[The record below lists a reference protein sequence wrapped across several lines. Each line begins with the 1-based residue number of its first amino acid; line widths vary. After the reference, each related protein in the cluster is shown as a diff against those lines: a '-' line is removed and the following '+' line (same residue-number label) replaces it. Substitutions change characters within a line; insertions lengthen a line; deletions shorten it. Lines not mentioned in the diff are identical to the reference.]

1 MPRKPPPLTAP
12 SRPAPLPAADRTRSV
27 AGGAFGFENGGGR
40 LREVAIGALRPNPQ
54 QPRRVFDDDA
64 LEHLARTIDTLGLM
78 FPPTVRELADG
89 YELVAGERRWRACQ
103 RIGHTTIPVLIVEP
117 DDDAQALAMALAENA
132 AREPLN
138 AVEEAHAFA
147 ALLDGSELTQQEL
160 GRRVGKS
167 QEDVSNSIRLLNLPD
182 VALKL
187 LMEAKLTKAHGK
199 VLLSEPD
206 HHQRAKLARISAREG
221 WSVRRLQHEVRRSAV
236 AKPSRRGPS
245 ADMTAAAARWTE
257 VLRQTTG
264 QTITMRASNS
274 GFQLDIGDA
283 DAARELLRLLGV
295 PAEALDERAA

>member
-12 SRPAPLPAADRTRSV
+12 PRAAPLPAAGTTRS
-27 AGGAFGFENGGGR
+27 AGGAFGFENGEGR
-40 LREVAIGALRPNPQ
+40 LRDVAIDALRPNPQ

-147 ALLDGSELTQQEL
+147 ALLDGSDLTQQEL
-160 GRRVGKS
+160 GRRIGKS

-182 VALKL
+182 IALKL

-206 HHQRAKLARISAREG
+206 HDRRSKLARTAAREG
-221 WSVRRLQHEVRRSAV
+221 WSVRRLQQEVRHSPITR
-236 AKPSRRGPS
+236 PSRRGPS
-245 ADMTAAAARWTE
+245 ADMTAAADRWTDA
-257 VLRQTTG
+257 LRKVTG
-264 QTITMRASNS
+264 HSMTIRASTS
-274 GFQLDIGDA
+274 GFQLDIGGA
-283 DAARELLRLLGV
+283 NATVELLRRLGV
-295 PAEALDERAA
+295 PADAIDERVA

>member
-1 MPRKPPPLTAP
+1 MPPKPPPLTAP
-12 SRPAPLPAADRTRSV
+12 ARATPLPVATTRS

-40 LREVAIGALRPNPQ
+40 LREVAIDAIRPNPQ
-54 QPRRVFDDDA
+54 QPRRVLDDDA
-64 LEHLARTIDTLGLM
+64 LEHLAQTIDTLGLM

-182 VALKL
+182 IALKL

-206 HHQRAKLARISAREG
+206 HDRRAKLACTTAREG
-221 WSVRRLQHEVRRSAV
+221 WSVRRLQQEVAHTAARR
-236 AKPSRRGPS
+236 PSRRGPS
-245 ADMTAAAARWTE
+245 ADMTAAADRWTE
-257 VLRQTTG
+257 ALRHATG
-264 QTITMRASNS
+264 RPMTIRANTR
-274 GFQLDIGDA
+274 GFQLDIGDS
-283 DAARELLRLLGV
+283 DAARELLRRLGV
-295 PAEALDERAA
+295 PADALDERAA

>member
-1 MPRKPPPLTAP
+1 MPRKPPPLAAP
-12 SRPAPLPAADRTRSV
+12 PRAAPLPVGATRS

-40 LREVAIGALRPNPQ
+40 LREVAIDALRPNPQ

-64 LEHLARTIDTLGLM
+64 LGHLARTIDTLGLM

-103 RIGHTTIPVLIVEP
+103 RIGRTTIPVLIVEP

-182 VALKL
+182 IALKL

-206 HHQRAKLARISAREG
+206 HDRRAKLARTAAREG
-221 WSVRRLQHEVRRSAV
+221 WSVRRLQQQVGRSA
-236 AKPSRRGPS
+236 ARPSRRGPS
-245 ADMTAAAARWTE
+245 ADMTAAADRWTE
-257 VLRQTTG
+257 AVRQVTG
-264 QTITMRASNS
+264 HPMTIRASTS
-274 GFQLDIGDA
+274 GFHLDIGDSN
-283 DAARELLRLLGV
+283 AARALLRRLGV
-295 PAEALDERAA
+295 PADALDERAA

>member
-12 SRPAPLPAADRTRSV
+12 RRVAPLPPPGPSRS
-27 AGGAFGFENGGGR
+27 AGGAFGFENGAGR
-40 LREVAIGALRPNPQ
+40 LREVAIDALRPNPK

-147 ALLDGSELTQQEL
+147 ALLDGSDLTQQEL

-182 VALKL
+182 IALKL

-206 HHQRAKLARISAREG
+206 HDRRAKLARTTAREG
-221 WSVRRLQHEVRRSAV
+221 WSVRRLQQEVRHSATRR
-236 AKPSRRGPS
+236 PSRLGPS
-245 ADMTAAAARWTE
+245 ADMMAVADRWTQA
-257 VLRQTTG
+257 VRTVTG
-264 QTITMRASNS
+264 HPMTIRASTS
-274 GFQLDIGDA
+274 GFQMDIGDA
-283 DAARELLRLLGV
+283 NAGRELLLRLGV
-295 PAEALDERAA
+295 PADTLDEPAA

>member
-1 MPRKPPPLTAP
+1 MPKKPPPLAAPRRATSLPVGTTCSTA
-12 SRPAPLPAADRTRSV
+12 D
-27 AGGAFGFENGGGR
+27 AFGFEDGGGR
-40 LREVAIGALRPNPQ
+40 LREVAIDALRPNPQ

-103 RIGHTTIPVLIVEP
+103 RIGRTTIPVLIVEP

-182 VALKL
+182 IALKL
-187 LMEAKLTKAHGK
+187 LMQAKLTKAHGK

-206 HHQRAKLARISAREG
+206 HDRRAKLARTAAREG
-221 WSVRRLQHEVRRSAV
+221 WSVRRLQQDIRHAPTRR
-236 AKPSRRGPS
+236 PSRPGPS
-245 ADMTAAAARWTE
+245 ADMTAAADRWTE
-257 VLRQTTG
+257 AVRQVTG
-264 QTITMRASNS
+264 HPMTIRASTS
-274 GFQLDIGDA
+274 GFQLDIGDSTA
-283 DAARELLRLLGV
+283 VRALLCRLGV
-295 PAEALDERAA
+295 PADVLDERAA